1 MQIIGLIGISIG
13 VIYFIGLFQKSKSQ
27 VKVYL
32 KIEVDALGPVKK
44 DKNGR
49 LEFDQYKQVFALLHK
64 YSKVHLLSQKKVM
77 LERRRAALKEEDMDQ
92 YQRIVLRMI
101 QVEEKVF
108 KQITKQ
114 VANLIKTPEAVLMKT
129 HHYYMSLEQPRAELM
144 DI

>member
-49 LEFDQYKQVFALLHK
+49 LEFD
-64 YSKVHLLSQKKVM
+64 
-77 LERRRAALKEEDMDQ
+77 
-92 YQRIVLRMI
+92 
-101 QVEEKVF
+101 
-108 KQITKQ
+108 
-114 VANLIKTPEAVLMKT
+114 
-129 HHYYMSLEQPRAELM
+129 
-144 DI
+144 